1 MALAIFDLD
10 ETLIDG
16 DCASLWAREMAK
28 IGWVDGESFL
38 RKDAELMAEYAFGRL
53 AMEDYMAF
61 SLTPLVGRTA
71 DEVEHVVEPFVED
84 VIEPLIYS
92 DAMRHVA
99 EHRKAGDRV
108 LIISA
113 SAEFLVKAVAARL
126 GIKDVLAIR
135 LEEQHGFYS
144 GNTEGVLSY
153 REGKVTRLQEWA
165 EAEGESLDGAHFYS
179 DSINDL
185 PLLEQV
191 THAHVVNPD
200 PLLREQAEARGWPL
214 LAWK

>member
-53 AMEDYMAF
+53 AMEDYMIF

-71 DEVEHVVEPFVED
+71 DEVAHVVAPFVEE

-92 DAMRHVA
+92 DAMRHIA
-99 EHRKAGDRV
+99 EHRKVGDRI

-113 SAEFLVKAVAARL
+113 SAEFLVKAIAARL
-126 GIKDVLAIR
+126 GVEDTLAIQ
-135 LEEQHGFYS
+135 LEEQYGFYN
-144 GNTEGVLSY
+144 GRTLGVLSY
-153 REGKVTRLQEWA
+153 REGKVTRLRQWA
-165 EAEGESLDGAHFYS
+165 TEHGESLEGVHFYS

-191 THAHVVNPD
+191 AYPHVVNPD
-200 PLLREQAEARGWPL
+200 PLLREQAGAKGWPQL
-214 LAWK
+214 SWT

>member
-16 DCASLWAREMAK
+16 DCASLWSQEMAK
-28 IGWVDGESFL
+28 IGWVDAESFL

-61 SLTPLVGRTA
+61 SLAPLVGRTA
-71 DEVEHVVEPFVED
+71 EEVAHVVGPFVED

-92 DAMRHVA
+92 DAMRHIA
-99 EHRKAGDRV
+99 EHRKAGDRILV
-108 LIISA
+108 ISA
-113 SAEFLVKAVAARL
+113 SAEFLVGAVAERL
-126 GIKDVLAIR
+126 GIDEMLAIQ
-135 LEEQHGFYS
+135 LEEQHGSYS
-144 GNTEGVLSY
+144 GNTRGVLTY
-153 REGKVTRLQEWA
+153 REGKVARLREWA
-165 EAEGESLDGAHFYS
+165 DAAGESLDGAHFYS

-191 THAHVVNPD
+191 AHPYVVNPD
-200 PLLREQAEARGWPL
+200 PLLREQAEARGWPQL
-214 LAWK
+214 TWR

>member
-38 RKDAELMAEYAFGRL
+38 RKDSELMAEYAFGTL
-53 AMEDYMAF
+53 SMEDYMAF
-61 SLTPLVGRTA
+61 SLAPLVGRTA
-71 DEVEHVVEPFVED
+71 EEVEHVVGPFVED
-84 VIEPLIYS
+84 IIEPLIYS
-92 DAMRHVA
+92 DAMRCIA
-99 EHRKAGDRV
+99 THRKAGDRILV
-108 LIISA
+108 ISA
-113 SAEFLVKAVAARL
+113 SAEFLVSAVAVRL
-126 GIKDVLAIR
+126 GIENVLAIQ

-144 GNTEGVLSY
+144 GHTRGVLSY
-153 REGKVTRLQEWA
+153 REGKVVRLREWA
-165 EAEGESLDGAHFYS
+165 EAQGESLDGAHFYS

-191 THAHVVNPD
+191 TYPHVVNPD
-200 PLLREQAEARGWPL
+200 PLLRKQAEARGWPV
-214 LAWK
+214 LAWA

>member
-16 DCASLWAREMAK
+16 DCASLWSHEMAK

-61 SLTPLVGRTA
+61 SLAPLVGRTA
-71 DEVEHVVEPFVED
+71 EEVED
-84 VIEPLIYS
+84 VIESLIYS
-92 DAMRHVA
+92 DAMRCLA
-99 EHRKAGDRV
+99 EHRKAGDRILV
-108 LIISA
+108 ISA
-113 SAEFLVKAVAARL
+113 SAEFLVAAVAERL
-126 GIKDVLAIR
+126 GIDEVLAIQ

-144 GNTEGVLSY
+144 GNTRGVLTY
-153 REGKVTRLQEWA
+153 REGKVTRLREWA
-165 EAEGESLDGAHFYS
+165 DAAGESLDGAHFYS

-191 THAHVVNPD
+191 AHAHVVNPD
-200 PLLREQAEARGWPL
+200 PLLREQAEARGWPV
-214 LAWK
+214 LAWR

>member
-16 DCASLWAREMAK
+16 DCASLWSHEMAK
-28 IGWVDGESFL
+28 IGWVDAESFL

-61 SLTPLVGRTA
+61 SLAPLVGRTA
-71 DEVEHVVEPFVED
+71 EEVAHVVEPFVED

-92 DAMRHVA
+92 DAMRHIA
-99 EHRKAGDRV
+99 EHRKAGDRILV
-108 LIISA
+108 ISA
-113 SAEFLVKAVAARL
+113 SAEFLVGAVAERL
-126 GIKDVLAIR
+126 GIDEVLAIQ

-144 GNTEGVLSY
+144 GNTRGVLTY
-153 REGKVTRLQEWA
+153 REGKVARLREWA
-165 EAEGESLDGAHFYS
+165 DAAGESLDGAHFYS

-191 THAHVVNPD
+191 AHPYVVNPD
-200 PLLREQAEARGWPL
+200 PLLREQAEARGWPQL
-214 LAWK
+214 TWR

>member
-16 DCASLWAREMAK
+16 DCASLWAHEMAK

-38 RKDAELMAEYAFGRL
+38 RKDAELMAEYAFGTL
-53 AMEDYMAF
+53 SMEDYMAF
-61 SLTPLVGRTA
+61 SLAPLVGRTA
-71 DEVEHVVEPFVED
+71 DEVDHVVAPFVED

-92 DAMRHVA
+92 DAMRCIA
-99 EHRKAGDRV
+99 SHRKAGDRILV
-108 LIISA
+108 ISA
-113 SAEFLVKAVAARL
+113 SAEFLVGAVAERL
-126 GIKDVLAIR
+126 GIDEILAIQ

-144 GNTEGVLSY
+144 GNTLGVLTY
-153 REGKVTRLQEWA
+153 REGKVRRLREWA
-165 EAEGESLDGAHFYS
+165 EAVGESLDGAHFYS

-191 THAHVVNPD
+191 AHPHVVNPD
-200 PLLREQAEARGWPL
+200 PLLREQAEVRGWPQL
-214 LAWK
+214 SWG

>member
-38 RKDAELMAEYAFGRL
+38 RKDTELMAEYAVGTL
-53 AMEDYMAF
+53 AMEDYMTF
-61 SLTPLVGRTA
+61 SLAPLVGRTA

-84 VIEPLIYS
+84 MIEPLIYS
-92 DAMRHVA
+92 DAMRCIA
-99 EHRKAGDRV
+99 DHRRAGDRILV
-108 LIISA
+108 ISA
-113 SAEFLVKAVAARL
+113 SAEFLVNAVAARL
-126 GIKDVLAIR
+126 GIKDVLAIQ
-135 LEEQHGFYS
+135 LDEQHGFYS
-144 GNTEGVLSY
+144 GQTCGVLSY
-153 REGKVTRLQEWA
+153 REGKVARLHEWA
-165 EAEGESLDGAHFYS
+165 EAEGESLEGAHFYS

-191 THAHVVNPD
+191 THPHVVNPD
-200 PLLREQAEARGWPL
+200 PLLRAHAEAQGWPRL
-214 LAWK
+214 TWA